1 MKQPPLVTVANMN
14 ITFDDFKA
22 VSGLSFELFPNEILG
37 VVGESGSGKS
47 VTAMSLLG
55 LLPEQ
60 EKILQAEVMTF
71 QSQGLY
77 PFDKAV
83 FSALRGKE
91 IGVIF
96 QDPMSALN
104 PSMRCGKQV
113 AEMLQLHTRL
123 SSADIEERVL
133 SLFKKVKLPEPQKM
147 MRRYPHQLSGGQQQ
161 RVMIAMAIACSPKL
175 LIADEPTTALD
186 PSVQKEIMQLL
197 RALQKETQMSIL
209 FISHDLGLIEHW
221 ADRVLVMKNGKCIE
235 SEKTNQLFKKPQSAY
250 TRGLIHAKPP
260 TNKRPKRLPTVDDF
274 LADKKAASV
283 ETKSHRQKRHR
294 ALYKQQPILKIEGL
308 HKSFVQ
314 NKTRFQAL
322 ENLSLDLY
330 EGETLGL
337 VGASGS
343 GKSTLGNCMLRL
355 TKPDKGSVLYRGQD
369 IHKLKGS
376 ALQQYKKD
384 VQLIFQDPYSS
395 LNPKQKVKDI
405 LTEPMRVHGIG
416 ENLAD
421 RIAWAGTLLEQV
433 GLGSEHLERYPHAFS
448 GGQRQRI
455 GIARALSVRP
465 KVVVCDESV
474 SALDLSVQAKVLN
487 LLNDLKDTYK
497 FTYLFISHDLSVV
510 RYMSDRL
517 LVLKNGESHKEGE
530 ADTIFDEIAP
540 DHL

>member
-14 ITFDDFKA
+14 IAFDDFKA
-22 VSGLSFELFPNEILG
+22 VSGLSFEMFPNEILG

-221 ADRVLVMKNGKCIE
+221 ADRVLVMKNGECVE
-235 SEKTNQLFKKPQSAY
+235 SGKTKQLFKKPQSAY

-260 TNKRPKRLPTVDDF
+260 SNKRPKRLPTVDDF
-274 LADKKAASV
+274 LAEKKAARV
-283 ETKSHRQKRHR
+283 ETEAQRQKRHR

>member
-22 VSGLSFELFPNEILG
+22 VSGLSFELFPNQILG

-235 SEKTNQLFKKPQSAY
+235 SEKTKQLFKKPQSAY

>member
-60 EKILQAEVMTF
+60 EQILQAEEMTF
-71 QSQGLY
+71 QDRALF

-235 SEKTNQLFKKPQSAY
+235 SEKTKQLFKKPQSAY

-510 RYMSDRL
+510 RYMSDRH

>member
-133 SLFKKVKLPEPQKM
+133 SFFKKVKLPEPQKM

-235 SEKTNQLFKKPQSAY
+235 SEKTKQLFKKPQSAY

-376 ALQQYKKD
+376 ALQQYRKD

>member
-235 SEKTNQLFKKPQSAY
+235 SEKTKQLFKKPQSAY

-376 ALQQYKKD
+376 GLQQYKKD

>member
-123 SSADIEERVL
+123 NNADIKERVL
-133 SLFKKVKLPEPQKM
+133 SLFEKVKLPEPQKM

-235 SEKTNQLFKKPQSAY
+235 SEKTKQLFKKPQSAY

-260 TNKRPKRLPTVDDF
+260 TDKRTKRLPTVDDF
-274 LADKKAASV
+274 LADKKAASL

>member
-235 SEKTNQLFKKPQSAY
+235 SEKTKQLFKKPQSAY

>member
-55 LLPEQ
+55 LLPGQEQ
-60 EKILQAEVMTF
+60 ILQADVMTF
-71 QSQGLY
+71 QSQALY

-133 SLFKKVKLPEPQKM
+133 SLFEKVKLPEPQKM

-197 RALQKETQMSIL
+197 RALQKETQISIL

-235 SEKTNQLFKKPQSAY
+235 SEKTKQLFKKPQSAY

-274 LADKKAASV
+274 LADKKAASI

-355 TKPDKGSVLYRGQD
+355 TKPDKGSVFYRGQD

>member
-235 SEKTNQLFKKPQSAY
+235 SEKTKQLFKKPQSAY

-274 LADKKAASV
+274 LAGKKAASV

>member
-376 ALQQYKKD
+376 ALQQYRKD

>member
-14 ITFDDFKA
+14 IAFDDFKA
-22 VSGLSFELFPNEILG
+22 VSGLSFEMFPNEILG

-60 EKILQAEVMTF
+60 EKILQAEVMNF
-71 QSQGLY
+71 QDRALF

-221 ADRVLVMKNGKCIE
+221 ADRVLVMKNGECVE
-235 SEKTNQLFKKPQSAY
+235 SGKTKQLFKKPQSAY

-260 TNKRPKRLPTVDDF
+260 SNKRPKRLPTVDDF
-274 LADKKAASV
+274 LAEKKAARV
-283 ETKSHRQKRHR
+283 ETEAQRQKRHR

-314 NKTRFQAL
+314 NKSHFQAL
-322 ENLSLDLY
+322 DNLSLDLY

-355 TKPDKGSVLYRGQD
+355 TKPDKGSVFYRGQD

-376 ALQQYKKD
+376 ALQQYRKD

-416 ENLAD
+416 ENQAA
-421 RIAWAGTLLEQV
+421 RIAWAGTLLEEV

-517 LVLKNGESHKEGE
+517 LVLKKGTTHKEGE
-530 ADTIFDEIAP
+530 ADSVFEEIAP
-540 DHL
+540 DYL

>member
-1 MKQPPLVTVANMN
+1 MKQSPLVTVANMN

-71 QSQGLY
+71 QDRALF

-104 PSMRCGKQV
+104 PSVRCGKQV

-123 SSADIEERVL
+123 NSADIKERVL
-133 SLFKKVKLPEPQKM
+133 SLFEKVKLPEPQKM

-235 SEKTNQLFKKPQSAY
+235 SGKTKQLFKKPQSAY

-260 TNKRPKRLPTVDDF
+260 TDKRPKRLPTVDDF
-274 LADKKAASV
+274 LAEKKAARV
-283 ETKSHRQKRHR
+283 ETEAQRQKRHR

-314 NKTRFQAL
+314 NKTQFQAL
-322 ENLSLDLY
+322 DNLSLDLY

-355 TKPDKGSVLYRGQD
+355 TKPDKGSVFYRGQN

-376 ALQQYKKD
+376 ALQQYRKD

-416 ENLAD
+416 ENQAD
-421 RIAWAGTLLEQV
+421 RIAWAGTFLEQV

-517 LVLKNGESHKEGE
+517 LVLKKGTPHKEGE
-530 ADTIFDEIAP
+530 ADSVFEEIAP
-540 DHL
+540 DYL

>member
-1 MKQPPLVTVANMN
+1 MKQPPLVSVANMN

-22 VSGLSFELFPNEILG
+22 VSGLSFELFPDEILG

-55 LLPEQ
+55 LLPGQEQ
-60 EKILQAEVMTF
+60 ILQADVMTF
-71 QSQGLY
+71 QSQALY

-133 SLFKKVKLPEPQKM
+133 SLFEKVKLPEPQKM

-197 RALQKETQMSIL
+197 RALQKETQISIL

-235 SEKTNQLFKKPQSAY
+235 SEKTKQLFKKPQSAY

-355 TKPDKGSVLYRGQD
+355 TKPDKGSVFYRGQD
-369 IHKLKGS
+369 LHKLKGS

-416 ENLAD
+416 ENQAD

>member
-235 SEKTNQLFKKPQSAY
+235 SEKTKQLFKKPQSAY

-376 ALQQYKKD
+376 ALQQYRKD

>member
-235 SEKTNQLFKKPQSAY
+235 SEKTKQLFKKPQSAY

-510 RYMSDRL
+510 RYMSDRH